1 MVDPGLFGDFHKGN
15 CTCNQMQS
23 LYSTDCDNLPIL
35 YLVEPVFVPNVGI
48 CQSRQIVN
56 NFPVRSRKTKIF
68 TCNQMQLMYSTDSDI
83 LLILFS
89 SLNRFVPKNVGFAKS
104 RQIANISRQI
114 PLKPKYFTWKYIPMN
129 PNGKSS
135 FKVERSRSP

>member
-1 MVDPGLFGDFHKGN
+1 MVDLGLFGDVHKGN

-35 YLVEPVFVPNVGI
+35 YLVKPVFVPNVGI

-68 TCNQMQLMYSTDSDI
+68 TCNQMQSLYSTDCDNLPI
-83 LLILFS
+83 LYLVKPV
-89 SLNRFVPKNVGFAKS
+89 FVPNVGICQS
-104 RQIANISRQI
+104 RQIVNNFPVRSRKTKI
-114 PLKPKYFTWKYIPMN
+114 FTWKYIRMN
-129 PNGKSS
+129 PNVK
-135 FKVERSRSP
+135 FFAR